1 MIPWE
6 KKKPDMINENK
17 QKHLTIKNQPLKI
30 QNFPSAAQISKIKTL
45 HIKAKA
51 ANGATHATAYIAAVM
66 CSAAI
71 VAVSNINTAI
81 QNPFLR
87 DQAAW
92 LIMLIASIIIWT
104 LEYIIISTLHIDRM
118 ITRLVLHK
126 QLKRMENKTFLD
138 LLFLS
143 NDNFTEWE
151 NTVCVIKTHYDKFTE
166 PGAKFTFQ
174 INYYNETEIYALVIL
189 DENNKRINENFIC
202 CKWIQTPAQTNPD
215 EVILDAGRNVFI
227 SPYKPE
233 MERQP

>member
-6 KKKPDMINENK
+6 KKKSDIINENK

-71 VAVSNINTAI
+71 VTVSNINTAI

-87 DQAAW
+87 DQAVW

-104 LEYIIISTLHIDRM
+104 LEYTIISTLHIDRM

-143 NDNFTEWE
+143 DDELEEWE
-151 NTVCVIKTHYDKFTE
+151 NTVRMIKTHYDKFVRPE
-166 PGAKFTFQ
+166 AKFTFQ
-174 INYYNETEIYALVIL
+174 INYYNETEIHALVIL

-215 EVILDAGRNVFI
+215 EVILDAGRNIFI
-227 SPYKPE
+227 SPYRPE
-233 MERQP
+233 MERQS